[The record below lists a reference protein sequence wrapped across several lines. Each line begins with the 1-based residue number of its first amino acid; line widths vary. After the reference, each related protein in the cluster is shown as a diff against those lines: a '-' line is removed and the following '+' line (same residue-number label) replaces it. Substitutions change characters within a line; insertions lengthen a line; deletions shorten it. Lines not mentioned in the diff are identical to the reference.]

1 VCCAVRRCL
10 QENRRDIINTT
21 LEEYAAISVWMIK
34 RDRQG
39 RVVGVEFAEE
49 DIAMA

>member
-1 VCCAVRRCL
+1 ML
-10 QENRRDIINTT
+10 LLLLPQDTRRDIISAT
-21 LEEYAAISVWMIK
+21 LEEYAAISVWIIK

-39 RVVGVEFAEE
+39 RTVGVEFAEE